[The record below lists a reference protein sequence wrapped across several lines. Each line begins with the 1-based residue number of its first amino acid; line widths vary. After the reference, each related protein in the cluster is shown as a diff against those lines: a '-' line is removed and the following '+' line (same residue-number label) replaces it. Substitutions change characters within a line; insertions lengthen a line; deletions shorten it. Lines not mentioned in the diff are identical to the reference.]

1 MLGGKAKISDVCM
14 ICQDLDRSIAFYR
27 DKLGFQL
34 RRKAEGFADF
44 KSEHVVLALWEA
56 GHIGEHVGIAESP
69 VDPSVHKVM
78 TALEVARAEEVDELH
93 ATLSANGVA
102 MHGPPQAYPWNA
114 YAFYFADPDGN
125 LWEIYTWVGDPDGY
139 HETFEN
145 SGHEG

>member
-14 ICQDLDRSIAFYR
+14 ICQDLDRSVAFYR

-44 KSEHVVLALWEA
+44 KSENVVLALWE
-56 GHIGEHVGIAESP
+56 GRHIGEHVGIQKSP

-78 TALEVARAEEVDELH
+78 TAIEVPDATEVDTLH
-93 ATLSANGVA
+93 ASLSANGVV
-102 MHGPPQAYPWNA
+102 MHGPPKAYPWNA

-125 LWEIYTWVGDPDGY
+125 LWEVYTWVGDPDGY
-139 HETFEN
+139 HETFD
-145 SGHEG
+145 GD